1 MPAPSRGRA
10 SSQST
15 KSAFAFYEDLDVE
28 VAGIEP
34 ASDDVGP
41 GLLRVQ
47 SAVDFLSPHD
57 HADKTWT
64 GSVG

>member
-1 MPAPSRGRA
+1 MNVSE
-10 SSQST
+10 SVM
-15 KSAFAFYEDLDVE
+15 VE

-47 SAVDFLSPHD
+47 SAADFLSPHD

>member
-1 MPAPSRGRA
+1 V
-10 SSQST
+10 QST
-15 KSAFAFYEDLDVE
+15 KSAFAIYEDLDVE

-34 ASDDVGP
+34 ASDDVEP